1 MFADA
6 SAGLLFAGDHV
17 LPHITPSIAFEEAPP
32 ELPLGDYLRS
42 LSVVRTL
49 PDMRL
54 LPAHGP
60 VSAST
65 HSRVD
70 ELAGHH
76 DGRLQA
82 MADVLSGGE
91 HTAAEVAAAI
101 GWTSRQHKLADLDL
115 MNQMLAIGETVYHLD
130 LLVARS
136 AASCRAGED
145 GVRHY
150 RLAAPA
156 LTPGR

>member
-1 MFADA
+1 
-6 SAGLLFAGDHV
+6 
-17 LPHITPSIAFEEAPP
+17 
-32 ELPLGDYLRS
+32 
-42 LSVVRTL
+42 
-49 PDMRL
+49 
-54 LPAHGP
+54 
-60 VSAST
+60 
-65 HSRVD
+65 
-70 ELAGHH
+70 
-76 DGRLQA
+76 
-82 MADVLSGGE
+82 
-91 HTAAEVAAAI
+91 
-101 GWTSRQHKLADLDL
+101 